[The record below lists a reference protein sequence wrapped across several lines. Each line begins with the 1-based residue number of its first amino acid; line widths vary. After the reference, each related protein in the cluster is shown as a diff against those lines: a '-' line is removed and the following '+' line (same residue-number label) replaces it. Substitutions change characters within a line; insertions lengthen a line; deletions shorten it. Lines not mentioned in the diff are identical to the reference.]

1 MGDEK
6 KPTAE
11 PGTVRISKATRL
23 QAITF
28 TALMTALVCVIAPFS
43 VPLPGEV
50 PLSLAN
56 LMLLLAACLLGGRWG
71 TMCAVLYLLVGMV
84 GVPVFSGFGAGL
96 GKLLGPTGGY
106 LIGYVPMVMLAGCFV
121 RSNRARW
128 GVRLLGLLLGIVA
141 DYLIGTLWF
150 CHVTGTGVS
159 AALPACILPFLPGDI
174 LKALLLCYVAP
185 KVRGA
190 VEKAGHKLP

>member
-1 MGDEK
+1 MGNEK
-6 KPTAE
+6 KPAAE
-11 PGTVRISKATRL
+11 PGTVRVSKPAKL

-56 LMLLLAACLLGGRWG
+56 LMLLLAVCLLGVRLG
-71 TMCAVLYLLVGMV
+71 TVCAVLYLLLGLV
-84 GVPVFSGFGAGL
+84 GVPVFAGFGAGL

-106 LIGYVPMVMLAGCFV
+106 LLGYVPMVLLAGCIV
-121 RSNRARW
+121 RGNRARW
-128 GVRLLGLLLGIVA
+128 GVRLLGLLLGMAV

-150 CHVTGTGVS
+150 CYVTGTGVS
-159 AALPACILPFLPGDI
+159 AALLACVLPFLPGDI

-190 VEKAGHKLP
+190 VEKAGYKLP